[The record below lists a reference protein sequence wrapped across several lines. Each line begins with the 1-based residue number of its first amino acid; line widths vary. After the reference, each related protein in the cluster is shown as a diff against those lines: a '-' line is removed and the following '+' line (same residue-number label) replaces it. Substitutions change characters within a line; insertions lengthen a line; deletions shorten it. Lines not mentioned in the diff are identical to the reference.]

1 MPYSIDH
8 LLENQRNVVVIQ
20 KTDAIT
26 TALDLMIEHD
36 FSQLPVVDENGNL
49 LGMITYE
56 SVLRAAQS
64 FNTKLDKL
72 SIPDVMVNAPVH
84 YREDDLFDLLDEL
97 KVTNAV
103 VIVEPE
109 RYVIGVVTSYDASR
123 FLRNRTEDLMHVEDI
138 EFIIKELIKRTYA
151 NKRVELNLHRLES
164 TTAQPSAQRS
174 RQSGSKNAKPFE
186 ELNLGDYIN
195 LLMSKDIWKFC
206 APILKVEKESLY
218 ELLVR
223 IRQTRND
230 LAHFR
235 SEISPRSRDELKYCA
250 NWLRSRYQEYEKE
263 QGGTFIN
270 ALLKQHEQEEIT
282 HTTQEEPVPYNI
294 AGEMAKKS
302 KEGKAV
308 SRSRYAAL
316 ANWLAGQKAERVLF
330 TFEQIEMLIRSPLPD
345 SARQLRAWWANDRV
359 GHTHSIL
366 WLEAGWK
373 VVYVDLDEGQII
385 FARTKPEENGQVQAE
400 PERN

>member
-8 LLENQRNVVVIQ
+8 LLENQGNVVVIQ
-20 KTDAIT
+20 KTDTIT
-26 TALDLMIEHD
+26 MALDLMIKHD
-36 FSQLPVVDENGNL
+36 FSQLPVVDENRLL
-49 LGMITYE
+49 LGMVTYE
-56 SVLRAAQS
+56 SIMRAARS
-64 FNTKLDKL
+64 FDTKLDKL
-72 SIPDVMVNAPVH
+72 SIPDVMVTAPVH

-138 EFIIKELIKRTYA
+138 EFVIKELIKRTYA
-151 NKRVELNLHRLES
+151 NKRLELSLDRLEAA
-164 TTAQPSAQRS
+164 TANPSAQRS
-174 RQSGSKNAKPFE
+174 RQSGSKNVKPFD

-235 SEISPRSRDELKYCA
+235 SEIAPRSRDELKYCA
-250 NWLRSRYQEYEKE
+250 NWLRSRYQEYEKA
-263 QGGTFIN
+263 QGGSFID
-270 ALLKQHEQEEIT
+270 ALLKQHEQKEIT
-282 HTTQEEPVPYNI
+282 HATQEEAVIYTITVEND
-294 AGEMAKKS
+294 KKS
-302 KEGKAV
+302 KEGQPP

-316 ANWLAGQKAERVLF
+316 ANWLAGQKAEQVLL
-330 TFEQIEMLIRSPLPD
+330 TFKQIERLIRSPLPD
-345 SARQLRAWWANDRV
+345 SALQLRAWWANDRV
-359 GHTHSIL
+359 RHTHSIL

-373 VVYVDLDEGQII
+373 VVYVDLDEGQVI
-385 FARTKPEENGQVQAE
+385 FARTKPEGSGSMS
-400 PERN
+400 